1 MWAAR
6 SRRTARLTPP
16 QAWVYDR
23 GVRSKVLQL
32 PLRLHPGFVR
42 KSYLGLCA
50 AVIFGLA
57 AAIIYPVMEFG
68 EARKLMDATA
78 LWQTGTDAESASVE
92 GHETSHNFILNSYRL
107 NVEFV
112 DQTGGQH
119 KGKVEFDSLFASVD
133 QKAPVHVK
141 YDRQNPDRFA
151 FSWMIDMKATAW
163 ASIAFMSLIG
173 LGIGLLCLVV
183 ARQLIHKLAAA
194 RRAAVDAV
202 ESSVALVK
210 IVEIRK
216 NGRAT
221 GVMKY
226 QYNTTGAAGKTKR
239 REVLFNVKK
248 QQAPLYFDRAGSRMF
263 VLQPPAPH
271 QPVVLRN
278 DFYPFDVSE
287 HDRPA
292 LLARLE
298 RLRGESEGEA

>member
-1 MWAAR
+1 MR
-6 SRRTARLTPP
+6 P
-16 QAWVYDR
+16 Q
-23 GVRSKVLQL
+23 VLQL

-42 KSYLGLCA
+42 RSYLGLCA

-57 AAIIYPVMEFG
+57 AAIIYPVMELG
-68 EARKLMDATA
+68 EARKLMDAVAT
-78 LWQTGTDAESASVE
+78 WQTGTDAEDATVE

-107 NVEFV
+107 NVEFT
-112 DQTGGQH
+112 DQKGEQH

-141 YDRQNPDRFA
+141 YDPQNPDHFA

-163 ASIAFMSLIG
+163 ASIAFMSLVG

-183 ARQLIHKLAAA
+183 ARQLLQKLAAA
-194 RRAAVDAV
+194 RRAAVEAV
-202 ESSVALVK
+202 ESSVPLVK
-210 IVEIRK
+210 IVEMRQY
-216 NGRAT
+216 GRPT

-226 QYNTTGAAGKTKR
+226 RYETTSATGKTKR
-239 REVLFNVKK
+239 REVVFNVKK
-248 QQAPLYFDRAGSRMF
+248 QQAPLYFDQARSRMF

-278 DFYPFDVSE
+278 DFYPFDVSA

-298 RLRGESEGEA
+298 RLRGESGDKA

>member
-1 MWAAR
+1 MWAA
-6 SRRTARLTPP
+6 ALTPPPGLTSP
-16 QAWVYDR
+16 QAWVYHR
-23 GVRSKVLQL
+23 GMRPKVLQL

-57 AAIIYPVMEFG
+57 AAIIYPVMELG

-78 LWQTGTDAESASVE
+78 LWQTGTDAEDASVE

-107 NVEFV
+107 NVEFA
-112 DQTGGQH
+112 DQTGALH
-119 KGKVEFDSLFASVD
+119 KGKVDFDSLFASVD

-141 YDRQNPDRFA
+141 YDPQNPDRFA

-183 ARQLIHKLAAA
+183 ARQLLQKLAAA

-202 ESSVALVK
+202 ESSVAVVK
-210 IVEIRK
+210 IVEMRK

-221 GVMKY
+221 GMMKY
-226 QYNTTGAAGKTKR
+226 KYDTTDAAGKTKR

-248 QQAPLYFDRAGSRMF
+248 QQAPIYFDQAGSRMF

-278 DFYPFDVSE
+278 DFYPFAVSE

-298 RLRGESEGEA
+298 RLRGESESKA

>member
-1 MWAAR
+1 MR
-6 SRRTARLTPP
+6 P
-16 QAWVYDR
+16 Q
-23 GVRSKVLQL
+23 VLQL

-50 AVIFGLA
+50 LVLFGLA
-57 AAIIYPVMEFG
+57 AAIVYPVMEIG
-68 EARKLMDATA
+68 EARKLMSATA
-78 LWQTGTDAESASVE
+78 LWQTGTDAEDATVE
-92 GHETSHNFILNSYRL
+92 GHETSHNFLLNSYHL

-112 DQTGGQH
+112 DQQGGQH

-141 YDRQNPDRFA
+141 YDPQNPDRFA

-163 ASIAFMSLIG
+163 ASIAFMTLVG
-173 LGIGLLCLVV
+173 LGLGLLFLFG
-183 ARQLIHKLAAA
+183 ARQMGQRLAAA

-210 IVEIRK
+210 IVEVRQY
-216 NGRAT
+216 GRAT

-226 QYNTTGAAGKTKR
+226 QYATTNAAGKTKR
-239 REVLFNVKK
+239 REVVFNVKK
-248 QQAPLYFDRAGSRMF
+248 QQAPLYFDQASSRMF

-278 DFYPFDVSE
+278 DFYPFDVSA

-298 RLRGESEGEA
+298 RLRDESEGKA

>member
-1 MWAAR
+1 MR
-6 SRRTARLTPP
+6 PR
-16 QAWVYDR
+16 
-23 GVRSKVLQL
+23 VLQL

-50 AVIFGLA
+50 AAIFGLA
-57 AAIIYPVMEFG
+57 AAILYPVMELG

-78 LWQTGTDAESASVE
+78 TWQTGTDAVDASVE
-92 GHETSHNFILNSYRL
+92 GNETSHNFILNSYHL

-112 DQTGGQH
+112 DQQGGQH

-141 YDRQNPDRFA
+141 YDPQNPDRFA
-151 FSWMIDMKATAW
+151 FSWMIDVKATAW
-163 ASIAFMSLIG
+163 ASIAFMSLAG
-173 LGIGLLCLVV
+173 LGIGLLCLMV
-183 ARQLIHKLAAA
+183 ARQMIQKLAAA

-210 IVEIRK
+210 IVEMRQY
-216 NGRAT
+216 GRPT

-226 QYNTTGAAGKTKR
+226 KYDTTSAAGKTKR
-239 REVLFNVKK
+239 REVVFNVKK
-248 QQAPLYFDRAGSRMF
+248 QQAPLYFDQAGSRMF
-263 VLQPPAPH
+263 VLQPPPPH

-278 DFYPFDVSE
+278 DFYPFVVSE

-298 RLRGESEGEA
+298 RLRGESEDKA

>member
-1 MWAAR
+1 MRA
-6 SRRTARLTPP
+6 
-16 QAWVYDR
+16 Q
-23 GVRSKVLQL
+23 VLQL

-42 KSYLGLCA
+42 KSYLGLGA
-50 AVIFGLA
+50 AAIFGLA
-57 AAIIYPVMEFG
+57 AAIIYPVMELG

-78 LWQTGTDAESASVE
+78 TWQTGTDAEDATVE
-92 GHETSHNFILNSYRL
+92 GHEMSHNFILNSYQL

-112 DQTGGQH
+112 DQKGEQH

-141 YDRQNPDRFA
+141 YDPQNPDRFA
-151 FSWMIDMKATAW
+151 FSWMIDRKATAW
-163 ASIAFMSLIG
+163 AAIAFLSLVG
-173 LGIGLLCLVV
+173 LGIGLACLVV
-183 ARQLIHKLAAA
+183 ARQLLQKVAAA
-194 RRAAVDAV
+194 RRAAVEAV

-210 IVEIRK
+210 IVEVRQY
-216 NGRAT
+216 GRPT

-226 QYNTTGAAGKTKR
+226 RYDTTGAAGKTER
-239 REVLFNVKK
+239 REVVFNAKK
-248 QQAPLYFDRAGSRMF
+248 QQAPLYFDEAGSRMF

-298 RLRGESEGEA
+298 RLRGEPEGNA

>member
-1 MWAAR
+1 MRA
-6 SRRTARLTPP
+6 
-16 QAWVYDR
+16 Q
-23 GVRSKVLQL
+23 VLQL
-32 PLRLHPGFVR
+32 PLRLHPSFVR

-57 AAIIYPVMEFG
+57 AAIIYPVLELG
-68 EARKLMDATA
+68 EARRLMNATA
-78 LWQTGTDAESASVE
+78 LWQTGTDAEDASVE

-107 NVEFV
+107 NVGFV
-112 DQTGGQH
+112 AQSGREH

-133 QKAPVHVK
+133 QKRPVHVK
-141 YDRQNPDRFA
+141 YDPQNPDRFA
-151 FSWMIDMKATAW
+151 FSWMIDMKATVW
-163 ASIAFMSLIG
+163 ASIAFMTLVG
-173 LGIGLLCLVV
+173 LGIGLLCLMV
-183 ARQLIHKLAAA
+183 ARQMTQKLAAA

-210 IVEIRK
+210 VIEIRK

-226 QYNTTGAAGKTKR
+226 QYTTSEATGKTKR

-248 QQAPLYFDRAGSRMF
+248 QQAPLYFDQAGSRMF

-278 DFYPFDVSE
+278 DFYPFHVSE

-298 RLRGESEGEA
+298 RLRGESGGKG